1 MVAVASQPP
10 KEMPPPPE
18 LGGQHVPAKHYEIQF
33 DRKYDLFCS
42 FYSLGAWDKQ
52 GSSRSETG
60 SAPISAWVWPIHC
73 QSAFTMWIHSKRAVR
88 PYPPDAAIPA
98 AWPRVAHTSPNR
110 PGRDH
115 AREPRSCSP
124 LPVPR
129 SPLAGVGLSLSSSG
143 TGSLQIRPRV
153 SRRHDRSGRRRTSAI
168 VRRNR
173 VSEPRSVRSTTRTT
187 RRLRRWAPEL
197 ALATPEVR
205 AELL

>member
-1 MVAVASQPP
+1 MGNHLHDGSGGRRSRRCGQPMEMRQVDGMGKWRETAS
-10 KEMPPPPE
+10 
-18 LGGQHVPAKHYEIQF
+18 GQRWSVNSVRASCG
-33 DRKYDLFCS
+33 R
-42 FYSLGAWDKQ
+42 SLQ
-52 GSSRSETG
+52 HLPRSG
-60 SAPISAWVWPIHC
+60 LV
-73 QSAFTMWIHSKRAVR
+73 QSKRAVR

-115 AREPRSCSP
+115 ARELRSCSP

-153 SRRHDRSGRRRTSAI
+153 SRRHDHSGRRRTLGI
-168 VRRNR
+168 VGRKQ
-173 VSEPRSVRSTTRTT
+173 VSEPRSVLSTTRTT
-187 RRLRRWAPEL
+187 RRLRRWAAEL